1 MMKNIIIISGFSPK
15 NSVSV
20 RLFCYCSRCLYN
32 VHTHSALGNHETIE
46 KWWEKYVKKQKDY
59 LGGFF

>member
-1 MMKNIIIISGFSPK
+1 MMKYIKIIAGFSPK

-46 KWWEKYVKKQKDY
+46 KWWEKYVKK
-59 LGGFF
+59 